1 MKVEIVDI
9 EDIED
14 IEDFTE
20 VAVNFF
26 VIVFLNQ
33 IDMYLRSTDMNLVF
47 LPN

>member
-1 MKVEIVDI
+1 MKVEKVEIV
-9 EDIED
+9 E
-14 IEDFTE
+14 IEDFKE

-33 IDMYLRSTDMNLVF
+33 IDMYLRSTNMNLVF